1 MSFPEVQVWMAG
13 GVRLHIGREAC
24 SSKNLA
30 KELDQCCP
38 VPLGGT
44 GVEYRQIGDRE
55 AMARTRIGLDQMID
69 TCVGQRLFEAV
80 FLFFGKR
87 RILDGTRH
95 IDPAADVFDEEM
107 RTVRLIG
114 RQIAP
119 WNDATAANRSGS
131 APAAVKTALPP
142 MQ

>member
-1 MSFPEVQVWMAG
+1 MAG
-13 GVRLHIGREAC
+13 GVHLHIGSETC

-30 KELDQCCP
+30 KELEQCCP
-38 VPLGGT
+38 VPLGGA
-44 GVEYRQIGDRE
+44 GVEYRMIGDRK
-55 AMARTRIGLDQMID
+55 AMACTRIGLDQMID

-87 RILDGTRH
+87 RILDGARD
-95 IDPAADVFDEEM
+95 IDPAADVFHEEM

-119 WNDATAANRSGS
+119 MVSIGAETDPRIGVQEG
-131 APAAVKTALPP
+131 PLGL
-142 MQ
+142 